1 MSCKMR
7 GGWICVDIQTLLTMF
22 LHVANFLWTFQ
33 LLEFFVDIEGRKGMA
48 HVYRLANRM
57 APCTDVPPQ
66 G

>member
-1 MSCKMR
+1 
-7 GGWICVDIQTLLTMF
+7 MF